1 MDTNAG
7 NASTEASP
15 KPDGRGT
22 SGALGQ
28 NPPSLPKQWYV
39 SRGGTHQG
47 PVAIDQVVA
56 AIGCRELAL
65 TDLCWKTNWRQGIE
79 QWTPIGA
86 VAEITDYLRAC
97 GGGGLSQQE
106 ILEGMRKAQDL
117 AMHYS
122 NLAIQRVREFA
133 DSKNV
138 QKMKKLSQEA
148 TRNAFTAFMLFAIN
162 PMAGLPLAY
171 QKLGKKGA
179 LSAGIVFF
187 IIYEAA
193 VLIAAKVAGIQLA
206 AGDWFNAAV
215 VLAVPFAAVA
225 LVSMGLRLVSSSRE
239 TFHAEIFFSGAAF
252 LSIVIFAL
260 IAYMASGINPYLIV
274 PVAMFGACYLILL
287 FYSAHTRIYR
297 LSESVGTFS
306 VPLMLILAAWLTY
319 KVLGRMFASQLGN
332 LEQFLR

>member
-1 MDTNAG
+1 MDTNDG
-7 NASTEASP
+7 NASNEASP
-15 KPDGRGT
+15 KPDGRGP
-22 SGALGQ
+22 SGVLGQ
-28 NPPSLPKQWYV
+28 EQPILPKQWYV
-39 SRGGTHQG
+39 SHGGTRQG

-56 AIGCRELAL
+56 AIGRRELAL

-97 GGGGLSQQE
+97 GGGLSQQE
-106 ILEGMRKAQDL
+106 ILEGMRKAQEL

-122 NLAIQRVREFA
+122 NPAIQRVREFA

-138 QKMKKLSQEA
+138 QIMKKLSQEA

-225 LVSMGLRLVSSSRE
+225 LVSMGLRLVLSSRE

-319 KVLGRMFASQLGN
+319 KVLGRILASQLGN